1 MDNIINEG
9 KIKGAVDALPLE
21 KLEKICDQMKTCIC
35 KIYGQMT
42 GTGFFCKIPYNN
54 KEIPVLM
61 TNYHVLNNDFI
72 NNNKKITITINNE
85 KIIDILDV
93 NEKSIVYSSPTEK
106 YDIMIIRLKEED
118 KYHYLDLEEKI
129 FDENA
134 LELYKEK
141 SIYILHYPSGE
152 QLSVS
157 FGFGVTKLEG
167 EYYVKHLCNTE
178 DCSSGS
184 PILNLFTNK
193 VIGIHKGRHGANT
206 TKYNLGIF
214 LKDPLDEVKKNKI
227 ENIDDGKIK
236 NLSKDGNLP
245 DIMNI
250 PKEKEEIFNN
260 IIYYDDTFYTNNS
273 NDKEDVEYIENITPG
288 AFILCAN
295 FSSLDLI
302 KNEIIFEHE
311 RNENTK
317 FNLIITEN
325 SYYRLI
331 RNINLIEYFENFIDK
346 ICIVCKNPEII
357 ENSNNYDIIY
367 GIAQNKTEIKKFI
380 EFYSSK
386 DIKPFSLEKLI
397 TYKDY
402 NNKYRIYHK
411 KISEFYGDLTP
422 NSYKYYLEQI
432 KRLINEESTQNK
444 LGRNQNKILQGFL
457 TFDINIDQD
466 SSNQLVIKEFTKDT
480 IYFDLQR
487 WLRNWKMKSYDSISY
502 FTSRL
507 MYSLNSYGNK
517 YKKFYNKNQV
527 ISKAGYKLPFSYL
540 LQYERNLG
548 KIILFSSFIS
558 TSAREIIAQGY
569 SGRGESRDL
578 YERCKKF
585 SVIYIINNNYRNN
598 WISSGIN
605 IKDVSEFGGE
615 DEIIYQPFSFF
626 LLKDIIIDYENY
638 IADIYLET
646 IGKTEILEEE
656 IKKGKKILYNNTL
669 GIMEAKQWN

>member
-1 MDNIINEG
+1 M
-9 KIKGAVDALPLE
+9 
-21 KLEKICDQMKTCIC
+21 
-35 KIYGQMT
+35 
-42 GTGFFCKIPYNN
+42 
-54 KEIPVLM
+54 
-61 TNYHVLNNDFI
+61 
-72 NNNKKITITINNE
+72 
-85 KIIDILDV
+85 
-93 NEKSIVYSSPTEK
+93 
-106 YDIMIIRLKEED
+106 
-118 KYHYLDLEEKI
+118 
-129 FDENA
+129 
-134 LELYKEK
+134 
-141 SIYILHYPSGE
+141 
-152 QLSVS
+152 
-157 FGFGVTKLEG
+157 
-167 EYYVKHLCNTE
+167 
-178 DCSSGS
+178 
-184 PILNLFTNK
+184 
-193 VIGIHKGRHGANT
+193 
-206 TKYNLGIF
+206 
-214 LKDPLDEVKKNKI
+214 
-227 ENIDDGKIK
+227 
-236 NLSKDGNLP
+236 
-245 DIMNI
+245 
-250 PKEKEEIFNN
+250 
-260 IIYYDDTFYTNNS
+260 
-273 NDKEDVEYIENITPG
+273 EYIENITPG

-357 ENSNNYDIIY
+357 ENLNNYDIIY

-386 DIKPFSLEKLI
+386 DIKPFPLVKLI

-402 NNKYRIYHK
+402 INKYRIYHK

-466 SSNQLVIKEFTKDT
+466 SSNQLVINEFTKDT

-558 TSAREIIAQGY
+558 TSAREIIAQDY

-605 IKDVSEFGGE
+605 IKDVSNYQEE

-656 IKKGKKILYNNTL
+656 IKKGKKILYNNTF